1 MDAKRAIREVI
12 EEMPHFFG
20 LTVRKTI
27 GAEGETETRTYTQ
40 AEIAAHVA
48 STLVDKLS
56 AKGCLVVELPT
67 VGTDEYG
74 SRTVRVPITGQGWAY
89 GEVRIDERHDRLA
102 IVDIPSRLPI
112 DSAPLVAA
120 ALLATHATARA
131 YQSPWE
137 RGD

>member
-12 EEMPHFFG
+12 EEIPHFFG

-40 AEIAAHVA
+40 AQIAAHVA

-56 AKGCLVVELPT
+56 TKGCLVVELPT
-67 VGTDEYG
+67 VDTDEYG

-120 ALLATHATARA
+120 ALLATHAASRA
-131 YQSPWE
+131 YQSPWGE
-137 RGD
+137 

>member
-1 MDAKRAIREVI
+1 MDAKRAIHEVI
-12 EEMPHFFG
+12 DEMPHFFG

-40 AEIAAHVA
+40 VEIAAHVA

-67 VGTDEYG
+67 VDTDEYG
-74 SRTVRVPITGQGWAY
+74 SRTVRAPITGQGWAY
-89 GEVRIDERHDRLA
+89 GEVRIDDRHDRLA

-120 ALLATHATARA
+120 ALLATHAAVRA

-137 RGD
+137 RGE

>member
-12 EEMPHFFG
+12 EEIPHLFG

-40 AEIAAHVA
+40 AQIAAHVA
-48 STLVDKLS
+48 STLVDKLG

-67 VGTDEYG
+67 VDTDEYG

-120 ALLATHATARA
+120 ALLATHAAARA
-131 YQSPWE
+131 YQSPWGE
-137 RGD
+137 

>member
-12 EEMPHFFG
+12 EEIPHFFG

-27 GAEGETETRTYTQ
+27 GAEGETETRAYTQ

-67 VGTDEYG
+67 VDIDEYG

-120 ALLATHATARA
+120 ALLATHAAAHPYR
-131 YQSPWE
+131 SPWKTGE
-137 RGD
+137 